1 MRAAAGDGSDLWV
14 HEAEAAHGGPLP
26 RLTKREH
33 EVLTGLASGA
43 RNKEIAAELGMS
55 VRTARFHVEN
65 IYQKL
70 DVHTRTQAAR
80 ASIAWGLVAPE

>member
-1 MRAAAGDGSDLWV
+1 MGADQSDGSDLRV
-14 HEAEAAHGGPLP
+14 EGAKASGSEPPP

-43 RNKEIAAELGMS
+43 RNKEIAAELGVS
-55 VRTARFHVEN
+55 LRTVRFHVEN

-70 DVHTRTQAAR
+70 DVQTRTQAAR
-80 ASIAWGLVAPE
+80 AAIELGLVTLE